1 MKKGNNMK
9 NSSPNQSSEGPSG
22 FSDSDMSADESFPSD
37 KSRMASLMQEKRVL
51 MVELET
57 YKLKC
62 NQLVEENKALRKA
75 SVNIQVKAEQEE
87 EFISNTLMKKIQSLK
102 KEKESLAMNYEQ
114 EEEYLTNDL
123 SRKLMQLRK
132 EKFQLEQTLE
142 HEQEFQVNK
151 LMRKI
156 ERLEADV
163 VSKQTCLEQ
172 LRKEKV
178 DLENTLEQEQES
190 LVNRLWKK
198 MERLESQKRH
208 LQERLEEPV
217 SEPPSPRDIDD
228 PNDLTIKTMTSKIK
242 SLRDEVRRLRG
253 QLLASEKQHAEKMA
267 ALEKEERQIKE
278 ENIRLQRRLLLE
290 QERRENLGRQLSESE
305 SSLEMEDERHFNEY
319 TSAQY
324 SHRERTRSLSP
335 VHCVAFGFSSSSP
348 RSSLHSSTSSLASQ
362 SLPTMGTSPPTGRH
376 IKHASPKPSKPTSG
390 GAGSSSTTV

>member
-335 VHCVAFGFSSSSP
+335 AFGFSSSSP

>member
-1 MKKGNNMK
+1 ME

-22 FSDSDMSADESFPSD
+22 FSDSDMSADESLSAD
-37 KSRMASLMQEKRVL
+37 KSRIASLVQEKRVL
-51 MVELET
+51 TVELET

-62 NQLVEENKALRKA
+62 KTLAEENKALRKA
-75 SVNIQVKAEQEE
+75 SVFIQAKAEQEE

-114 EEEYLTNDL
+114 EEEFLTNDL
-123 SRKLMQLRK
+123 SRKLMQLRQ

-142 HEQEFQVNK
+142 QEQEFQVNT

-163 VSKQTCLEQ
+163 VSKQSCLEQ

-198 MERLESQKRH
+198 MERLESQKRN

-217 SEPPSPRDIDD
+217 SEPPSPKELDD
-228 PNDLTIKTMTSKIK
+228 PNDITIKTMTSKIK
-242 SLRDEVRRLRG
+242 SLRDEVKRLRG
-253 QLLASEKQHAEKMA
+253 QLLASEKEHVEKMA

-319 TSAQY
+319 NTSY
-324 SHRERTRSLSP
+324 SGHRERTRSLSP
-335 VHCVAFGFSSSSP
+335 VGCLAFGFSSSSP

-376 IKHASPKPSKPTSG
+376 IKHVSPKPSKPAAGGSG
-390 GAGSSSTTV
+390 ASSSSTTV